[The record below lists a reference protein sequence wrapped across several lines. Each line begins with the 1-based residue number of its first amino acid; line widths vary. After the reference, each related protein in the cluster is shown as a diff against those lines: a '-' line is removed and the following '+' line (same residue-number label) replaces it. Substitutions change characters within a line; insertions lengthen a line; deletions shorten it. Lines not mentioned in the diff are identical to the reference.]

1 MLLVGFCEYHIMAEL
16 VEVTIMKTRQ
26 ASFSKEMV
34 REVISN
40 ITSRR
45 VINRVDQKIF
55 MSALLS
61 KSNLSLEDQT
71 MIEKIYQGLQS
82 GLIKVVD

>member
-1 MLLVGFCEYHIMAEL
+1 MAEL